1 MRTLAPL
8 GPVARVVARVVATSS
23 IALAAALVLGG
34 AQSARA
40 QSPARATIHVTAHD
54 SSGAPVTGAELTVIQ
69 GLNDVLARGTTD
81 SVGQARLVVA
91 GLKEQS
97 DLEVVMRKIGYVR
110 GDQFFTTNPRDLVDL
125 TITVPKPKS
134 TLETVKVTAR
144 VDPKWKSYHLSAD
157 DIANANIPLSDGW
170 DVIKRLAPD
179 MLTSRGGCATGA
191 QDVWVNGKRIRLP
204 LRPIGMA
211 AARARVGVPFRARFS
226 YVPVSVLSDIAPE
239 HIEEIIYHDCFDASM
254 AAVGSD
260 NAIFVT
266 LKPGVAYVQ
275 DVGSFVLDSVGT
287 RAGNP

>member
-1 MRTLAPL
+1 MRPLAPL
-8 GPVARVVARVVATSS
+8 SAITRIVALSAAFTF
-23 IALAAALVLGG
+23 IGAAAG
-34 AQSARA
+34 AA

-54 SSGAPVTGAELTVIQ
+54 SSGAPVTDAELTVTR
-69 GLNDVLARGTTD
+69 GLRDVLAHGTTD
-81 SVGQARLVVA
+81 SLGQARLIVA
-91 GLKEQS
+91 GLSEPT
-97 DLEVVMRKIGYVR
+97 DLEVVMRKIGYAR

-125 TITVPKPKS
+125 TIIVARPKP
-134 TLETVKVTAR
+134 TLAAVKVTAR
-144 VDPKWKSYHLSAD
+144 TDPKWKSYHLSAD
-157 DIANANIPLSDGW
+157 DIANADMPLSDGW

-191 QDVWVNGKRIRLP
+191 QEVWVNGKRIRLP

-239 HIEEIIYHDCFDASM
+239 HIEEVLYHDCFDASM

-287 RAGNP
+287 RRGAP